1 MSFSSLLRQY
11 NYNVK
16 SHNNVIFFKM
26 EYNLKGERRY
36 KMTKIDIIS
45 GFLGSGKTTLIRKLL
60 NETLKNEKVVLIENE
75 FGEIDVDSDFLKDTS
90 IEIKSINA
98 GCICCSLQGDFEEA
112 LKKVIETYSPDR
124 IIIEPSGVGKLS
136 DVTKAVKTVEE
147 AKINALCTIVDA
159 RKCKIYAKN
168 FKEFF
173 NDQIKAATCN
183 IMSKT
188 QTISEE
194 KLKEAYAIIKEIN
207 PEARIMTTAWDN
219 LYGSTILT
227 VMEQNINILDD
238 EHECSCGCGHH
249 HHDEHCE
256 CGHDHHHDEH
266 CECEHDHHHDE
277 HCECEH
283 EHHHDEHCECEHE
296 HHHDEHCECGHDH
309 HHHHHDHD
317 ADEIFNSVGFE
328 TIRKYSKE
336 ELEDMLSKLD
346 ENILRAKGIVEN
358 VEGGWINFDYVSGDI
373 DIREG
378 NPAYTGLISVIG
390 SHVDHDTIKEIF
402 NL

>member
-112 LKKVIETYSPDR
+112 LKKVIETYNPDR

-173 NDQIKAATCN
+173 NDQIKAATC
-183 IMSKT
+183 IIISKT

-328 TIRKYSKE
+328 TIRKYSKQ
-336 ELEDMLSKLD
+336 ELETMLSKLD

>member
-147 AKINALCTIVDA
+147 ANINALCTIVDA

-173 NDQIKAATCN
+173 NDQIKAATCI

-256 CGHDHHHDEH
+256 C
-266 CECEHDHHHDE
+266 
-277 HCECEH
+277 EH

-328 TIRKYSKE
+328 TIRKYSKQ
-336 ELEDMLSKLD
+336 ELETMLSKLD

>member
-147 AKINALCTIVDA
+147 ANINALCTIVDA

-173 NDQIKAATCN
+173 NDQIKAATCI

-249 HHDEHCE
+249 NDEHCE
-256 CGHDHHHDEH
+256 CG
-266 CECEHDHHHDE
+266 HDHHHDE

-283 EHHHDEHCECEHE
+283 EHHHDEHCG
-296 HHHDEHCECGHDH
+296 CGHDH

-328 TIRKYSKE
+328 TIRKYSKQ
-336 ELEDMLSKLD
+336 ELETMLSKLD

>member
-173 NDQIKAATCN
+173 NDQIKAATCI

-249 HHDEHCE
+249 H
-256 CGHDHHHDEH
+256 
-266 CECEHDHHHDE
+266 DE

-328 TIRKYSKE
+328 TIRKYSKQ
-336 ELEDMLSKLD
+336 ELETMLSKLD

>member
-136 DVTKAVKTVEE
+136 DVTKAVKTVKE

-173 NDQIKAATCN
+173 NDQIKAATCI

-256 CGHDHHHDEH
+256 CEHDHHHDEH

-328 TIRKYSKE
+328 TIRKYSKQ
-336 ELEDMLSKLD
+336 ELETMLSKLD

>member
-147 AKINALCTIVDA
+147 ANINALCTIVDA

-173 NDQIKAATCN
+173 NDQIKAATCI

-249 HHDEHCE
+249 H
-256 CGHDHHHDEH
+256 
-266 CECEHDHHHDE
+266 DE

-328 TIRKYSKE
+328 TIRKYSKQ
-336 ELEDMLSKLD
+336 ELETMLSKLD

>member
-147 AKINALCTIVDA
+147 ANINALCTIVDA

-168 FKEFF
+168 FKELF
-173 NDQIKAATCN
+173 NDQIKAANCI

-328 TIRKYSKE
+328 TIRKYSKQ
-336 ELEDMLSKLD
+336 ELETMLSKLD

>member
-112 LKKVIETYSPDR
+112 LKKVIETYNPDR

-173 NDQIKAATCN
+173 NDQIKAATCI

-249 HHDEHCE
+249 HDEHCE
-256 CGHDHHHDEH
+256 CG
-266 CECEHDHHHDE
+266 HDHHHDE

-296 HHHDEHCECGHDH
+296 HHHDEHCECEHEHHHEEHCECGHDH

-328 TIRKYSKE
+328 TIRKYSKQ
-336 ELEDMLSKLD
+336 ELETMLSKLD

>member
-173 NDQIKAATCN
+173 NDQIKAATCI

-256 CGHDHHHDEH
+256 C
-266 CECEHDHHHDE
+266 EHD
-277 HCECEH
+277 
-283 EHHHDEHCECEHE
+283 

-328 TIRKYSKE
+328 TIRKYSKQ
-336 ELEDMLSKLD
+336 ELETMLSKLD

>member
-1 MSFSSLLRQY
+1 MSFSSLLRQN

-147 AKINALCTIVDA
+147 ANINALCTIVDA

-168 FKEFF
+168 FKEFY
-173 NDQIKAATCN
+173 NDQIKAATCI

-283 EHHHDEHCECEHE
+283 EHHHDEHCG
-296 HHHDEHCECGHDH
+296 CGHDH

-328 TIRKYSKE
+328 TIRKYSKQ
-336 ELEDMLSKLD
+336 ELETMLSKLD

>member
-147 AKINALCTIVDA
+147 ANINALCTIVDA

-173 NDQIKAATCN
+173 NDQIKAANCI

-266 CECEHDHHHDE
+266 CECEH
-277 HCECEH
+277 
-283 EHHHDEHCECEHE
+283 E

-328 TIRKYSKE
+328 TIRKYSKQ
-336 ELEDMLSKLD
+336 ELETMLSKLD

>member
-147 AKINALCTIVDA
+147 ANINALCTIVDA

-173 NDQIKAATCN
+173 NDQIKAATCI

-249 HHDEHCE
+249 HDEHCE

-309 HHHHHDHD
+309 HHHHHDND

-328 TIRKYSKE
+328 TIRKYSKQ
-336 ELEDMLSKLD
+336 ELETMLSKLD

>member
-112 LKKVIETYSPDR
+112 LKKVIETYNPDR

-173 NDQIKAATCN
+173 NDQIKAATCI

-238 EHECSCGCGHH
+238 EHECSCGCGH

-328 TIRKYSKE
+328 TIRKYSKQ
-336 ELEDMLSKLD
+336 ELETMLSKLD

>member
-112 LKKVIETYSPDR
+112 LKKVIETYNPDR

-173 NDQIKAATCN
+173 NDQIKAATCI

-249 HHDEHCE
+249 HDEHCE
-256 CGHDHHHDEH
+256 CG
-266 CECEHDHHHDE
+266 HDHHHDE

-283 EHHHDEHCECEHE
+283 EHHHDEHCG
-296 HHHDEHCECGHDH
+296 CGHDH

-328 TIRKYSKE
+328 TIRKYSKQ
-336 ELEDMLSKLD
+336 ELETMLSKLD

>member
-173 NDQIKAATCN
+173 NDQIKAATCI

-266 CECEHDHHHDE
+266 CECEH
-277 HCECEH
+277 

-328 TIRKYSKE
+328 TIRKYSKQ
-336 ELEDMLSKLD
+336 ELETMLSKLD

>member
-112 LKKVIETYSPDR
+112 LKKVIETYNPDR

-173 NDQIKAATCN
+173 NDQIKAATCI

-256 CGHDHHHDEH
+256 C
-266 CECEHDHHHDE
+266 EHDHHHDE
-277 HCECEH
+277 HCECGH

-328 TIRKYSKE
+328 TIRKYSKQ
-336 ELEDMLSKLD
+336 ELETMLSKLD

>member
-112 LKKVIETYSPDR
+112 LKKVIETYNPDR

-173 NDQIKAATCN
+173 NDQIKAANCI

-328 TIRKYSKE
+328 TIRKYSKQ
-336 ELEDMLSKLD
+336 ELETMLSKLD

>member
-147 AKINALCTIVDA
+147 ANINALCTIVDA

-173 NDQIKAATCN
+173 NDQIKAATCI

-238 EHECSCGCGHH
+238 EHECSCGCGH

>member
-26 EYNLKGERRY
+26 EYNLKGERRS

-147 AKINALCTIVDA
+147 ANINALCTIVDA

-173 NDQIKAATCN
+173 NDQIKAATCI

-266 CECEHDHHHDE
+266 CECEHDHHQDE

-328 TIRKYSKE
+328 TIRKYSKQ
-336 ELEDMLSKLD
+336 ELETMLSKLD

>member
-173 NDQIKAATCN
+173 NDQIKAATCI

-249 HHDEHCE
+249 HDEHCE
-256 CGHDHHHDEH
+256 CGHD
-266 CECEHDHHHDE
+266 
-277 HCECEH
+277 
-283 EHHHDEHCECEHE
+283 HHHDEHCECEHE
-296 HHHDEHCECGHDH
+296 HHHDEHCECGHDY

-328 TIRKYSKE
+328 TIRKYSKQ
-336 ELEDMLSKLD
+336 ELETMLSKLD

>member
-112 LKKVIETYSPDR
+112 LKKVIETYNPDR

-173 NDQIKAATCN
+173 NDQIKAATCI

-266 CECEHDHHHDE
+266 CECEH
-277 HCECEH
+277 
-283 EHHHDEHCECEHE
+283 E

-328 TIRKYSKE
+328 TIRKYSKQ
-336 ELEDMLSKLD
+336 ELETMLSKLD

>member
-147 AKINALCTIVDA
+147 ANINALCTIVDA

-173 NDQIKAATCN
+173 NDQIKEATCI

-249 HHDEHCE
+249 HDEHCE
-256 CGHDHHHDEH
+256 CGHD
-266 CECEHDHHHDE
+266 
-277 HCECEH
+277 
-283 EHHHDEHCECEHE
+283 HHHDEHCECEHE

-328 TIRKYSKE
+328 TIRKYSKQ
-336 ELEDMLSKLD
+336 ELETMLSKLD

>member
-112 LKKVIETYSPDR
+112 LKKVIETYNPDR

-173 NDQIKAATCN
+173 NDQIKAANCI

-249 HHDEHCE
+249 HDEHCE
-256 CGHDHHHDEH
+256 CG
-266 CECEHDHHHDE
+266 HDHHHDE

-283 EHHHDEHCECEHE
+283 EHHHDEHCG
-296 HHHDEHCECGHDH
+296 CGHDH

-328 TIRKYSKE
+328 TIRKYSKQ
-336 ELEDMLSKLD
+336 ELETMLSKLD

>member
-60 NETLKNEKVVLIENE
+60 NETLKNEEVVLIENE

-112 LKKVIETYSPDR
+112 LKKVIETYNPDR

-173 NDQIKAATCN
+173 NDQIKAATCI

-266 CECEHDHHHDE
+266 CECEHEHHHDE

-283 EHHHDEHCECEHE
+283 EHHYDEHCECEHE

-309 HHHHHDHD
+309 HHHHHNHD

-328 TIRKYSKE
+328 TIRKYSKQ
-336 ELEDMLSKLD
+336 ELETMLSKLD

>member
-147 AKINALCTIVDA
+147 ANINALCTIVDA

-173 NDQIKAATCN
+173 NDQIKAATCIN
-183 IMSKT
+183 MSKT

-238 EHECSCGCGHH
+238 EHECSCGCGH

-328 TIRKYSKE
+328 TIRKYSKQ
-336 ELEDMLSKLD
+336 ELETMLSKLD

>member
-112 LKKVIETYSPDR
+112 LKKVIETYNPDR

-173 NDQIKAATCN
+173 NDQIKAATCI

-266 CECEHDHHHDE
+266 CECK
-277 HCECEH
+277 
-283 EHHHDEHCECEHE
+283 HE

>member
-173 NDQIKAATCN
+173 NDQIKAANCI

>member
-173 NDQIKAATCN
+173 NDQIKAATCI

-256 CGHDHHHDEH
+256 C
-266 CECEHDHHHDE
+266 EHDHHHDE
-277 HCECEH
+277 HCECG
-283 EHHHDEHCECEHE
+283 HE

-328 TIRKYSKE
+328 TIRKYSKQ
-336 ELEDMLSKLD
+336 ELETMLSKLD

>member
-173 NDQIKAATCN
+173 NDQIKAATCI

-266 CECEHDHHHDE
+266 CECEH
-277 HCECEH
+277 
-283 EHHHDEHCECEHE
+283 EHHHDEHCG
-296 HHHDEHCECGHDH
+296 CGHDH

-328 TIRKYSKE
+328 TIRKYSKQ
-336 ELEDMLSKLD
+336 ELETMLSKLD

>member
-147 AKINALCTIVDA
+147 ANINALCTIVDA

-173 NDQIKAATCN
+173 NDQIKAATCI

>member
-112 LKKVIETYSPDR
+112 LKKVIETYNPDR

-147 AKINALCTIVDA
+147 ANINALCTIVDA

-173 NDQIKAATCN
+173 NDQIKAATCI

-328 TIRKYSKE
+328 TIRKYSKQ
-336 ELEDMLSKLD
+336 ELETMLSKLD
-346 ENILRAKGIVEN
+346 ENILRAKGVVEN

>member
-1 MSFSSLLRQY
+1 
-11 NYNVK
+11 
-16 SHNNVIFFKM
+16 
-26 EYNLKGERRY
+26 
-36 KMTKIDIIS
+36 
-45 GFLGSGKTTLIRKLL
+45 
-60 NETLKNEKVVLIENE
+60 
-75 FGEIDVDSDFLKDTS
+75 
-90 IEIKSINA
+90 
-98 GCICCSLQGDFEEA
+98 
-112 LKKVIETYSPDR
+112 
-124 IIIEPSGVGKLS
+124 
-136 DVTKAVKTVEE
+136 
-147 AKINALCTIVDA
+147 
-159 RKCKIYAKN
+159 
-168 FKEFF
+168 
-173 NDQIKAATCN
+173 
-183 IMSKT
+183 MSKT

-249 HHDEHCE
+249 HDEHCE
-256 CGHDHHHDEH
+256 CG
-266 CECEHDHHHDE
+266 HDHHHDE

-283 EHHHDEHCECEHE
+283 EHHHDEHCG
-296 HHHDEHCECGHDH
+296 CGHDH

-317 ADEIFNSVGFE
+317 DDEIFNSVGFE
-328 TIRKYSKE
+328 TIRKYSKQ
-336 ELEDMLSKLD
+336 ELETMLSKLD

>member
-112 LKKVIETYSPDR
+112 LKKVIETYNPDR

-173 NDQIKAATCN
+173 NDQIKAATCI

-256 CGHDHHHDEH
+256 CGHDHHHDDH

-277 HCECEH
+277 HCECG
-283 EHHHDEHCECEHE
+283 HE

-328 TIRKYSKE
+328 TIRKYSKQ
-336 ELEDMLSKLD
+336 ELETMLSKLD

>member
-112 LKKVIETYSPDR
+112 LKKVIETYNPDR

-173 NDQIKAATCN
+173 NDQIKAATCI

-207 PEARIMTTAWDN
+207 PEARIMTTALDN

-266 CECEHDHHHDE
+266 CECGHDHHHDE

-328 TIRKYSKE
+328 TIRKYSKQ
-336 ELEDMLSKLD
+336 ELETMLSKLD

>member
-112 LKKVIETYSPDR
+112 LKKVIETYNPDR

-147 AKINALCTIVDA
+147 ANINALCTIVDA

-173 NDQIKAATCN
+173 NDQIKAATCI

-238 EHECSCGCGHH
+238 EHECSCGCGH

-328 TIRKYSKE
+328 TIRKYSKQ
-336 ELEDMLSKLD
+336 ELETMLSKLD

>member
-112 LKKVIETYSPDR
+112 LKKVIETYNPDR

-147 AKINALCTIVDA
+147 AKINSLCTIVDA

-173 NDQIKAATCN
+173 NDQIKAATCI

-194 KLKEAYAIIKEIN
+194 KLKE
-207 PEARIMTTAWDN
+207 
-219 LYGSTILT
+219 LYSNAQSI
-227 VMEQNINILDD
+227 
-238 EHECSCGCGHH
+238 S
-249 HHDEHCE
+249 
-256 CGHDHHHDEH
+256 
-266 CECEHDHHHDE
+266 
-277 HCECEH
+277 
-283 EHHHDEHCECEHE
+283 
-296 HHHDEHCECGHDH
+296 
-309 HHHHHDHD
+309 
-317 ADEIFNSVGFE
+317 
-328 TIRKYSKE
+328 
-336 ELEDMLSKLD
+336 
-346 ENILRAKGIVEN
+346 
-358 VEGGWINFDYVSGDI
+358 SGL
-373 DIREG
+373 
-378 NPAYTGLISVIG
+378 NKLISYLNNQ
-390 SHVDHDTIKEIF
+390 SK
-402 NL
+402 

>member
-173 NDQIKAATCN
+173 NDQIKAATCI

-249 HHDEHCE
+249 HDEHCE
-256 CGHDHHHDEH
+256 CGHD
-266 CECEHDHHHDE
+266 
-277 HCECEH
+277 
-283 EHHHDEHCECEHE
+283 HHHDEHCECEHE

-328 TIRKYSKE
+328 TIRKYSKQ
-336 ELEDMLSKLD
+336 ELETMLSKLD

>member
-98 GCICCSLQGDFEEA
+98 GCICCSLQVDFEEA

-173 NDQIKAATCN
+173 NDQIKAATCI